1 MFSKYIKHIKS
12 KPAHVRKGITL
23 GISFGI
29 TGVIA
34 FFWFISFLNYTSQIL
49 SREPVVESPTSF
61 ISKMGAQIGESFV
74 NAKNTI
80 TNKGATSSGGVG
92 ESTSVETNENSSN
105 STDENINENTNG
117 GTSTNYLVDETEV
130 NSESE
135 PQTKSETN
143 SIPLQDILNTKKQVN
158 QENKATTSSEVL
170 VQ

>member
-29 TGVIA
+29 TSVIA

-61 ISKMGAQIGESFV
+61 ISKMSARIGESFV

-80 TNKGATSSGGVG
+80 TNKGVTSSGDVS
-92 ESTSVETNENSSN
+92 ESTNENTS
-105 STDENINENTNG
+105 ENTDR
-117 GTSTNYLVDETEV
+117 GTSTNYFVDETEA
-130 NSESE
+130 NPESE
-135 PQTKSETN
+135 PETKPETN

-158 QENKATTSSEVL
+158 QGNKATTSSEVL